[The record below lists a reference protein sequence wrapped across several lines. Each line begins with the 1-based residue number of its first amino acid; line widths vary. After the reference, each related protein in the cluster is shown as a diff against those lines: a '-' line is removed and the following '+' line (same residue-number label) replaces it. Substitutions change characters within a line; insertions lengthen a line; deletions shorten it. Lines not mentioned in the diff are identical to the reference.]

1 MEGNHQ
7 PGATWRRVQLLSQ
20 GFQSVLPIYIKLN
33 GIKLGIGS
41 SIMERVFSVVAGI
54 TEALVFAAIA
64 VAMITVV
71 WVAL

>member
-1 MEGNHQ
+1 MIQNK
-7 PGATWRRVQLLSQ
+7 R
-20 GFQSVLPIYIKLN
+20 K
-33 GIKLGIGS
+33 GIRLGIGNTD
-41 SIMERVFSVVAGI
+41 MERVFSVVAGI

>member
-1 MEGNHQ
+1 
-7 PGATWRRVQLLSQ
+7 
-20 GFQSVLPIYIKLN
+20 
-33 GIKLGIGS
+33 
-41 SIMERVFSVVAGI
+41 MERIFSVVAGV

>member
-1 MEGNHQ
+1 
-7 PGATWRRVQLLSQ
+7 LSQ
-20 GFQSVLPIYIKLN
+20 VFRGLFPIYTKLN

-41 SIMERVFSVVAGI
+41 RIMERVFSVVAGI

>member
-1 MEGNHQ
+1 VGVCLSILKRFFQ
-7 PGATWRRVQLLSQ
+7 VFQRVFPMIQN
-20 GFQSVLPIYIKLN
+20 KRK
-33 GIKLGIGS
+33 GIRLGIGS
-41 SIMERVFSVVAGI
+41 TDMERVFSVVAGI

>member
-1 MEGNHQ
+1 VLVDPQ
-7 PGATWRRVQLLSQ
+7 AIVSSI
-20 GFQSVLPIYIKLN
+20 SVVVSDKRIRK
-33 GIKLGIGS
+33 GIRLGIGS
-41 SIMERVFSVVAGI
+41 TDMERVFSVVAGI